1 MLKELEKVMKA
12 LADKNRLRILK
23 MLQQRE
29 MCVCE
34 IREVLGLS
42 QPSVSKHLR
51 ILKEAG
57 IIEDVKEGLWTNY
70 RIRFQNAYAA
80 SLSGLINN
88 WLKEDLMIQKDM
100 KKAKTA
106 DREKLCANRKGKRR

>member
-1 MLKELEKVMKA
+1 MLKDLERVIKA

-23 MLQQRE
+23 MLQQQE

-42 QPSVSKHLR
+42 QPSVSKHLK

-57 IIEDVKEGLWTNY
+57 IIEDGKQGLWTNY
-70 RIRFQNAYAA
+70 YIRAQNDYAHL
-80 SLSGLINN
+80 LSRLIKD
-88 WLKEDLMIQKDM
+88 WLAKDIIIQNDLH
-100 KKAKTA
+100 KAKA
-106 DREKLCANRKGKRR
+106 VDRERLCTTGKRKSR

>member
-1 MLKELEKVMKA
+1 MLRELERVVKA

-23 MLQQRE
+23 MLQQRD

-42 QPSVSKHLR
+42 QPSVSKHLK

-57 IIEDVKEGLWTNY
+57 IIEDDQKGLWTNY
-70 RIRFQNAYAA
+70 YINAQNDYARA
-80 SLSGLINN
+80 LSGLVKG
-88 WLKEDLMIQKDM
+88 WLSKDIVIQNDLRQ
-100 KKAKTA
+100 AKVA
-106 DREKLCANRKGKRR
+106 DRSRLCLTGKGRGK